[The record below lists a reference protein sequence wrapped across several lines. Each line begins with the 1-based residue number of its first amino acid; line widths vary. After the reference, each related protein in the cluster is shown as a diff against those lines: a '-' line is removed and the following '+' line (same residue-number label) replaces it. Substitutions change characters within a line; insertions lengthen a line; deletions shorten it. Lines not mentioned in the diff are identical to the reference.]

1 MNFKNFVCWNQ
12 DMVRQVMNVEATQTS
27 NHLFLATH
35 HPISMYRRDSIKSS
49 SQNEY
54 DEAQFLRD
62 FLAEKDFAFVPVLG
76 ETGTGKS
83 HLIRWLW
90 ANIESTDKRKVLL
103 IPRIGTNLKDI
114 IEKIL
119 DIAEFDEDKL
129 DEYRKRL
136 NQSSQTLT
144 DTGAREQLLNYIA
157 FQVGKNGQHLN
168 AKLAD
173 EDTQEHLIE
182 NLPALLYDTFFR
194 EQLLKDEGIINRLVV
209 HTLGYKDTI
218 EDINERREFS
228 IKDLPLNN
236 SDITKAGQKARDFY
250 GFLINDEDIQKET
263 VTWLNAHLDEA
274 ISQVL
279 NLGREDLQI
288 LMRDVRETLA
298 KNNIELVLLIEDF
311 AKLQGIDREVLEAVL
326 ARPQQGE
333 NKPLCAIRT
342 ALACTTGY
350 FKNSLDTVQQR
361 ITFSVNLTINKVG
374 EKSLINQDDI
384 QRFVA
389 RYLNA
394 VRLEEKEI
402 ANWASIQNRGRIA
415 SACNDC
421 EHSQAC
427 HAGFGHVE
435 GMGLYPFNST
445 ALEQMFSRVNP
456 DEFNPRILIRDV
468 LKYTLENSADDI
480 KNGHFPSVTLGK
492 HFSPMRLSTEIKL
505 NIQTKDP
512 QNSKRREIFLDLW
525 DDSNELCNLS
535 PEVHTA
541 FNLPLLDAKTKQ
553 TKIKPIETKLP
564 ETKQDTSQSKFTT
577 KTPIIAE
584 PLPEYKIDKI
594 DALAEE
600 IPKTL
605 KEKLEILNNWNN
617 EGILPDLVAK
627 DIREFLF
634 PSIMEKIEW
643 DTEMLL
649 KSSFIRTSGKFFKQR
664 NLIFH
669 NPKVKRGDYSGPVL
683 SLPLNPE
690 DDKEFTETA
699 YAFQGILRYNHYK
712 HWKFPNG
719 DRYFRMYAKYL
730 ERWSDYILEKIRL
743 YPRESGEPWNPV
755 AAAVE
760 LLAISATMA
769 GHPTNTLTNLIN
781 SLFVDIDN
789 NDDTT
794 RASSWKTLFE
804 TFKKSKNRDAL
815 LDIVKSR
822 IACTK
827 GSNSTFQIIDAVQII
842 DPLEKVRK
850 SWQPQCEIPEDV
862 RDDFPELQKVRQ
874 QVDELLEKAIQ
885 EEYERQFNIYQSL
898 ISELGED
905 VNKTK
910 VIDAIETAMN
920 SARDESVFR
929 GRKDFDGMKDIL
941 IKFKRTAIIKYQDSM
956 KRIQDEKGK
965 PENSIVKLLPYLSED
980 YQKVI
985 TDSKDFLNDADS
997 FLSDSLL
1004 EVKTSIAV
1012 LEQSGE
1018 GMLESSRQEIND
1030 GLANLR
1036 NMINEIK
1043 GDTTT
1048 C

>member
-1 MNFKNFVCWNQ
+1 MTFKNYVCWNL
-12 DMVRQVMNVEATQTS
+12 DMIRQVMNVEATQTS

-35 HPISMYRRDSIKSS
+35 HPISMYRQDSIKAS

-54 DEAQFLRD
+54 NEAQFLQD

-83 HLIRWLW
+83 HLIRWLS

-114 IEKIL
+114 LEKIL
-119 DIAEFDEDKL
+119 NIAGFEEDKL
-129 DEYRKRL
+129 NQYRKRL
-136 NQSSQTLT
+136 NQTTRTLT
-144 DTGAREQLLNYIA
+144 DKGAREQLLNNLA
-157 FQVGKNGQHLN
+157 FQIGINGQHLK

-173 EDTQEHLIE
+173 EETQEHLIK
-182 NLPALLYDTFFR
+182 NLPALLYDDFFR
-194 EQLLKDEGIINRLVV
+194 ENLLQDEKIIHRLVV
-209 HTLGYKDTI
+209 HTLGYKDKI

-228 IKDLPLNN
+228 AEDLPLNIL
-236 SDITKAGQKARDFY
+236 DIQKAGQKARDFY
-250 GFLINDEDIQKET
+250 SFLINDENIQQQT
-263 VTWLNAHLDEA
+263 VTWLNSHLDDA

-279 NLGREDLQI
+279 NLGREDLQK
-288 LMRDVRETLA
+288 LMREVRETLA
-298 KNNIELVLLIEDF
+298 EKNIELVLLIEDF

-350 FKNSLDTVQQR
+350 FKNLVDTVQQR
-361 ITFSVNLTINKVG
+361 ITFSVNLNIDKIG
-374 EKSLINQDDI
+374 DKSLITQNDVQI
-384 QRFVA
+384 FVA

-394 VRLEEKEI
+394 VRLKETEI
-402 ANWASIQNRGRIA
+402 IDWASSQNRDKIA
-415 SACNDC
+415 SACEDC
-421 EHSQAC
+421 EYSQAC
-427 HAGFGHVE
+427 HAGFGDIE
-435 GMGLYPFNST
+435 GMGLYPFNSK
-445 ALEQMFSRVNP
+445 ALQQMFSRVNP

-468 LKYTLENSADDI
+468 LKYTLENSVDDI
-480 KNGHFPSVTLGK
+480 KNANFPSVSLGK
-492 HFSPMRLSTEIKL
+492 HFGKMRLSAEIKL
-505 NIQTKDP
+505 DIQKKDS

-525 DDSNELCNLS
+525 DNSNELCNLS

-541 FNLPLLDAKTKQ
+541 FNLPLLDVKTKP
-553 TKIKPIETKLP
+553 TEIKQLIP
-564 ETKQDTSQSKFTT
+564 QSKLNSKTT
-577 KTPIIAE
+577 IFVESPQE
-584 PLPEYKIDKI
+584 DKI
-594 DALAEE
+594 DTLVEE
-600 IPKTL
+600 IPETL
-605 KEKLEILNNWNN
+605 KSKLEILDSWNN
-617 EGILPDLVAK
+617 EAILPDAIAK
-627 DIREFLF
+627 DIRELLF
-634 PSIMEKIEW
+634 PAIMEKIEW

-649 KSSFIRTSGKFFKQR
+649 KGSFVGSGGKLLQQR

-669 NPKVKRGDYSGPVL
+669 NPKVKRGTYSGVVF
-683 SLPLNPE
+683 SLPLNP
-690 DDKEFTETA
+690 DNKNEFTETA
-699 YAFQGILRYNHYK
+699 YVFQGILKYNHYK

-730 ERWSDYILEKIRL
+730 SCWSQHVVEKIRL

-755 AAAVE
+755 PAAVE

-769 GHPTNTLTNLIN
+769 GHPTNTLTDLIN
-781 SLFVDIDN
+781 SLFVDIDS

-794 RASSWKTLFE
+794 RASSWKTLFD
-804 TFKKSKNRDAL
+804 TFKKTKNREAL

-827 GSNSTFQIIDAVQII
+827 GSTSPFQIIDAVQII
-842 DPLEKVRK
+842 EPLEKVRK

-862 RDDFPELQKVRQ
+862 RDGFPELQKVRQ

-898 ISELGED
+898 VSELGED
-905 VNKTK
+905 INKNK
-910 VIDAIETAMN
+910 VIDALEMAMS
-920 SARDESVFR
+920 SARDEGIFR
-929 GRKDFDGMKDIL
+929 GRKDFDGMKDML
-941 IKFKRTAIIKYQDSM
+941 NKFRRTAITKYQDLM
-956 KRIQDEKGK
+956 KRIQDEK
-965 PENSIVKLLPYLSED
+965 ENSENNTGKLLAYLSED

-997 FLSDSLL
+997 FLSLSLL
-1004 EVKTSIAV
+1004 EVKNGIAV

-1018 GMLESSRQEIND
+1018 ISLESSRKEIND

-1036 NMINEIK
+1036 NMMNEIK

>member
-1 MNFKNFVCWNQ
+1 MTFKKFVCWNQ
-12 DMVRQVMNVEATQTS
+12 DMIRQVMNVEATQTA

-54 DEAQFLRD
+54 DEAQFLQD

-83 HLIRWLW
+83 HLIRWLS
-90 ANIESTDKRKVLL
+90 ANIKSTGKRKVLL

-119 DIAEFDEDKL
+119 NVAEFEEDKL
-129 DEYRKRL
+129 EEYRKRL
-136 NQSSQTLT
+136 NQSSRTLT
-144 DTGAREQLLNYIA
+144 DKGAREQLLNNIA
-157 FQVGKNGQHLN
+157 FQVGNNGQHLQ

-173 EDTQEHLIE
+173 EETQEYLIE
-182 NLPALLYDTFFR
+182 NLPALLYDNFFR
-194 EQLLKDEGIINRLVV
+194 ESLLKDEEIIHRLVV

-228 IKDLPLNN
+228 CEDLPLNN
-236 SDITKAGQKARDFY
+236 QDVKKAGQKAQEFY
-250 GFLINDEDIQKET
+250 RLLINDDDIQKQT
-263 VTWLNAHLDEA
+263 VIWLNSHLDDA

-279 NLGREDLQI
+279 NLGREDLQK
-288 LMRDVRETLA
+288 LMREVRETLA
-298 KNNIELVLLIEDF
+298 EKNIELVLLIEDF

-350 FKNSLDTVQQR
+350 FKNLIDTVQQR
-361 ITFSVNLTINKVG
+361 ITFSVNLNIDKIG
-374 EKSLINQDDI
+374 EKSLITQDDI
-384 QRFVA
+384 QAFVA

-394 VRLEEKEI
+394 VRLEEQEI
-402 ANWASIQNRGRIA
+402 ENWASSQNRGKIT

-427 HAGFGHVE
+427 HTGFGNVD
-435 GMGLYPFNST
+435 GIGLYPFNSK

-468 LKYTLENSADDI
+468 LKYTLENSVDDI
-480 KNGHFPSVTLGK
+480 KNGNFPSVTLGK
-492 HFSPMRLSTEIKL
+492 HFGKMRLNTEIKL
-505 NIQTKDP
+505 NILSKDS
-512 QNSKRREIFLDLW
+512 QNVNRREIFLDLW

-541 FNLPLLDAKTKQ
+541 FNLPLLDVKTKPTEIRQ
-553 TKIKPIETKLP
+553 AIP
-564 ETKQDTSQSKFTT
+564 QSKFIP
-577 KTPIIAE
+577 KTPIIADPPQE
-584 PLPEYKIDKI
+584 DKI
-594 DALAEE
+594 DTLEEE
-600 IPKTL
+600 IPETL
-605 KEKLEILNNWNN
+605 KKKLEILDSWNN
-617 EGILPDLVAK
+617 EAILPDAIAT
-627 DIREFLF
+627 DIRGSLF
-634 PSIMEKIEW
+634 PAIIEKIEW

-649 KSSFIRTSGKFFKQR
+649 KGSFVGTGGRLLQQR

-669 NPKVKRGDYSGPVL
+669 NPKIKRATYSGVVF
-683 SLPLNPE
+683 SLPLNP
-690 DDKEFTETA
+690 DDSKEFTETA
-699 YAFQGILRYNHYK
+699 YVFQGILRYNHYK
-712 HWKFPNG
+712 NWKFPNG
-719 DRYFRMYAKYL
+719 DRYFRIYAKYL
-730 ERWSDYILEKIRL
+730 ERWSQYVLEKIRL

-755 AAAVE
+755 PAAVE

-781 SLFVDIDN
+781 SLFLDIDS

-804 TFKKSKNRDAL
+804 TFKKTKNREAL

-827 GSNSTFQIIDAVQII
+827 GSNSTFQIIDAVQIVE
-842 DPLEKVRK
+842 PLEKVRK
-850 SWQPQCEIPEDV
+850 SWQPQYEIPEDV
-862 RDDFPELQKVRQ
+862 RDEFPELQKVRQ
-874 QVDELLEKAIQ
+874 QVDDLLEKAIQ
-885 EEYERQFNIYQSL
+885 EECERQFKIYQSL
-898 ISELGED
+898 VSELGEE
-905 VNKTK
+905 VNKKK
-910 VIDAIETAMN
+910 VIDSLETAM
-920 SARDESVFR
+920 SFARDEGVFR

-941 IKFKRTAIIKYQDSM
+941 NKFRGTAITKYQDIM
-956 KRIQDEKGK
+956 KRVQDEKEK
-965 PENSIVKLLPYLSED
+965 PESNILKLLPSLSED

-985 TDSKDFLNDADS
+985 TNSEEFLNNANS
-997 FLSDSLL
+997 FLDASLS
-1004 EVKTSIAV
+1004 EVKIGITQ

-1018 GMLESSRQEIND
+1018 ITLESSRKEIND
-1030 GLANLR
+1030 GLAKLR
-1036 NMINEIK
+1036 NMMNEIK
-1043 GDTTT
+1043 GDTI

>member
-1 MNFKNFVCWNQ
+1 MTFKNFVCWNQ
-12 DMVRQVMNVEATQTS
+12 DMIRQVMNVEATQTS

-35 HPISMYRRDSIKSS
+35 HPISMYREDSIKASS
-49 SQNEY
+49 RHEY
-54 DEAQFLRD
+54 NEAQFLQD

-76 ETGTGKS
+76 ESGTGKS
-83 HLIRWLW
+83 HLIRWLS
-90 ANIESTDKRKVLL
+90 ANIESTEKRKVLL

-119 DIAEFDEDKL
+119 NIAEFEKDKL
-129 DEYRKRL
+129 EEYRKRL
-136 NQSSQTLT
+136 NQSSRTLT
-144 DTGAREQLLNYIA
+144 EKGAREQLLNNIA
-157 FQVGKNGQHLN
+157 FQVGPHGQHLN
-168 AKLAD
+168 ARLAD

-182 NLPALLYDTFFR
+182 KLPALLYDNFFR

-228 IKDLPLNN
+228 IEDLPLNN

-250 GFLINDEDIQKET
+250 GFLVSNEEIQKET
-263 VTWLNAHLDEA
+263 VIWLNAHLDEA

-288 LMRDVRETLA
+288 LMREVRETLA
-298 KNNIELVLLIEDF
+298 KKNIELVLLIEDF

-350 FKNSLDTVQQR
+350 FKNLIDTVQQR
-361 ITFSVNLTINKVG
+361 ITFSVNLNIDTIG
-374 EKSLINQDDI
+374 EKSLISQDDI
-384 QRFVA
+384 QTFVA

-445 ALEQMFSRVNP
+445 ALEQMFTRVNP

-505 NIQTKDP
+505 NIQSQDS
-512 QNSKRREIFLDLW
+512 QNSKRREVFLDLW

-541 FNLPLLDAKTKQ
+541 FNLPLIDAKIKQ
-553 TKIKPIETKLP
+553 TETKAIKIKPTD
-564 ETKQDTSQSKFTT
+564 TKQDTSQSKFTT
-577 KTPIIAE
+577 KTSIIAE
-584 PLPEYKIDKI
+584 PASEYKIN
-594 DALAEE
+594 ALAEE
-600 IPKTL
+600 IPETL
-605 KEKLEILNNWNN
+605 KEKLKILDNWNN
-617 EGILPDLVAK
+617 QAILPDLVAK

-634 PSIMEKIEW
+634 PAIMEKIEW

-649 KSSFIRTSGKFFKQR
+649 KGSFVRPSGKFFKQR

-690 DDKEFTETA
+690 DNNEFTETA
-699 YAFQGILRYNHYK
+699 YAFQSILRYNHYK

-755 AAAVE
+755 PAAVE

-769 GHPTNTLTNLIN
+769 GHPTNTLPNLIN

-804 TFKKSKNRDAL
+804 TFKKSKNREAL

-842 DPLEKVRK
+842 EPLEKVRK

-862 RDDFPELQKVRQ
+862 RDEFPELQKVRQ

-910 VIDAIETAMN
+910 VIDALETAMN
-920 SARDESVFR
+920 SALDEGVFC
-929 GRKDFDGMKDIL
+929 GRKDFNGMKDML
-941 IKFKRTAIIKYQDSM
+941 IKFKRTAITKYQDSM
-956 KRIQDEKGK
+956 KRIQDEKK
-965 PENSIVKLLPYLSED
+965 NSENNTVKLLPYLSED

-985 TDSKDFLNDADS
+985 TDSKEFLTDADS
-997 FLSDSLL
+997 FLNDSLL

-1018 GMLESSRQEIND
+1018 GTLESSRKEIND

-1036 NMINEIK
+1036 NMMNEIK